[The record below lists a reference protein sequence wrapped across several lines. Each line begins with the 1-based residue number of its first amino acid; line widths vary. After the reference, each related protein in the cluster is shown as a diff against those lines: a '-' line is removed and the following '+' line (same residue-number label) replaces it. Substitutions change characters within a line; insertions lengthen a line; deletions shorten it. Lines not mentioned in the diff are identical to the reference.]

1 MNEGKTMKDMTK
13 GSIIGAIISFAI
25 PMLISSIFQQLYS
38 LVDTYIVSRYLGP
51 DALAG
56 VGATGLLTF
65 LMLCIALG
73 MGAGGGLIIAQ
84 CYGSKNYEK
93 LRSTIISMSY
103 IMLLLAAGMT

>member
-1 MNEGKTMKDMTK
+1 MKDMTK
-13 GSIIGAIISFAI
+13 GSILGAIISFSI

-73 MGAGGGLIIAQ
+73 MGAGGGS
-84 CYGSKNYEK
+84 GV
-93 LRSTIISMSY
+93 RR
-103 IMLLLAAGMT
+103 